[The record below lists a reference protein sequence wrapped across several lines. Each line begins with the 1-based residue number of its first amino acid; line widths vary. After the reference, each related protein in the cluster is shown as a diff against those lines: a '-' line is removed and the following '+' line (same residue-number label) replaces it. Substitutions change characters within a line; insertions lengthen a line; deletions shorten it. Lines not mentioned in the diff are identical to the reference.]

1 MREVGA
7 FEAKTHLSELLK
19 QVATGARITITHR
32 GKPVARLVPV
42 EEVSESSRA
51 DLLDRMAGLRAR
63 ISRRF
68 GAFSTEELSSTRDE
82 GRR

>member
-42 EEVSESSRA
+42 DEVSEASRA
-51 DLLDRMAGLRAR
+51 DLMDRMAGLRAR
-63 ISRRF
+63 ISRKF
-68 GAFSTEELSSTRDE
+68 GTFTTEDILAARDE